1 MYSLTINQKSFSKRY
16 PYIEK
21 LIPGIRKIMAKIT
34 QSISFSTL
42 SNNKTL
48 SHIDHREIMEL
59 VSSRFVEDHIKR
71 DISRNY
77 KRVSVYT
84 FKYKTNT
91 ISLKINHKGSVG
103 YMDVYI
109 LMVKIFTLLELVKK
123 KKKHVSITLILTHHL
138 KKLDTY
144 PGFIGNNVNSGATYF
159 KNGGST
165 KIIVF
170 RQEEFMKVALHELI
184 HFLQLDF
191 AFSGEIV
198 TNTALGTFAINKDSE
213 HININEGYTEFM
225 AVMYNSIFNSI
236 LTNTNINLIL
246 HCELQHSMKMATM
259 ILGYFEMEHIIESL
273 NVSGNILVQKSNIL
287 AYFFIKYA
295 CLLKLEKYMKAYPLG
310 KKWTKTSIKHF
321 LSDSIKILKK
331 ETFTRMRKTD
341 VINSSARMTQ
351 AQLVLI

>member
-16 PYIEK
+16 PHIEK
-21 LIPGIRKIMAKIT
+21 MIPRVRKIMGKIT
-34 QSISFSTL
+34 QGISYHMVTD
-42 SNNKTL
+42 NKIL
-48 SHIDHREIMEL
+48 SHIDQKEIMEL

-91 ISLKINHKGSVG
+91 ISLKINHKGTVEH
-103 YMDVYI
+103 MDIYI

-123 KKKHVSITLILTHHL
+123 KHKYITLTLILTHHL

-144 PGFIGNNVNSGATYF
+144 SDFIGNNVNSGATYF
-159 KNGGST
+159 RNGKST

-191 AFSGEIV
+191 TFSGEKL
-198 TNTALGTFAINKDSE
+198 TNLALETFAINKDPE
-213 HININEGYTEFM
+213 HININEGYTECM
-225 AVMYNSIFNSI
+225 ALVYNSIFNSI

-246 HCELQHSMKMATM
+246 HCELLHSRKMVDM
-259 ILGYFEMEHIIESL
+259 ILSYFEMEHILEDF
-273 NVSGNILVQKSNIL
+273 NRGNNILIQRSNIL

-295 CLLKLEKYMKAYPLG
+295 CLLDLETFMKKYPLG
-310 KKWTKTSIKHF
+310 IKWTKSSIKYF
-321 LSDSIKILKK
+321 LLDTVNILEKEEFTKIKKLKLK
-331 ETFTRMRKTD
+331 NK
-341 VINSSARMTQ
+341 SARMTQ
-351 AQLVLI
+351 VQLLMK